1 MKKDHVLDEVG
12 AEDISLELFKVSK
25 KLMDLADIAAV
36 IVKQPAAAQVL
47 VELGNSTKIAADSF
61 LELA

>member
-12 AEDISLELFKVSK
+12 AEDISLELFKISK
-25 KLMDLADIAAV
+25 KLMDLADIATV
-36 IVKQPAAAQVL
+36 IVKQPAAIQVL
-47 VELGNSTKIAADSF
+47 VELGNSTKAAADSF

>member
-47 VELGNSTKIAADSF
+47 VELGNSTKIAADSL

>member
-12 AEDISLELFKVSK
+12 AEDVGLELFKISK
-25 KLMDLADIAAV
+25 KLMDLADIATV
-36 IVKQPAAAQVL
+36 IVKQPAAIQVL